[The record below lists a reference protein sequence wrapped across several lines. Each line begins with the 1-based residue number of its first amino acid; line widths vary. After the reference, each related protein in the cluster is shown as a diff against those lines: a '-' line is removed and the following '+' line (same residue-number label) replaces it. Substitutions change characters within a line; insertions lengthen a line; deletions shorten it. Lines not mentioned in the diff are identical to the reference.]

1 MKTVVEFWDFLKLLN
16 KARDMRAMQRAYFK
30 TRDKQCL
37 DEAKRLERGLDEMLS
52 DLIRKYHLSW
62 KS

>member
-1 MKTVVEFWDFLKLLN
+1 MMAVEFEDFRRLLN

-37 DEAKRLERGLDEMLS
+37 DEAKRLERELDEMLS

>member
-1 MKTVVEFWDFLKLLN
+1 MKAVEFEDFRMLLN

-30 TRDKQCL
+30 TRDIQCL
-37 DEAKRLERGLDEMLS
+37 VEAKRLERELDEMLS

>member
-1 MKTVVEFWDFLKLLN
+1 MMAVEFEDFRMLLN

-37 DEAKRLERGLDEMLS
+37 DEAKRLEHQLDEMLS
-52 DLIRKYHLSW
+52 YLIRKYHLSW

>member
-1 MKTVVEFWDFLKLLN
+1 MKAVEFEDFRLLLN

-37 DEAKRLERGLDEMLS
+37 DEAKRLERELDIMLS
-52 DLIRKYHLSW
+52 DLICRYHLSW

>member
-1 MKTVVEFWDFLKLLN
+1 MMAVEFQDFRMLLN

-30 TRDKQCL
+30 TRNKQCL
-37 DEAKRLERGLDEMLS
+37 DEAKRLEKELDEMLS